1 LGGFVNIIKTILAL
15 GCIGGALGA
24 ASLTIGA
31 FGAGNPNALPFP
43 LDLLRSLEGFLA
55 VAFGPLSDAKH
66 AFSRGYAYMGV
77 TMILTALAALFMAN
91 PMSNTVPRPGRV
103 PVKE

>member
-1 LGGFVNIIKTILAL
+1 VNIIKILLAL

-31 FGAGNPNALPFP
+31 FAAGNPNALPFP

-55 VAFGPLSDAKH
+55 VAFGPLADAKH
-66 AFSRGYAYMGV
+66 AFSRGYAYMGL
-77 TMILTALAALFMAN
+77 TMILTAVAALLTAN
-91 PMSNTVPRPGRV
+91 PISTSLPRPGRV
-103 PVKE
+103 PAKE

>member
-1 LGGFVNIIKTILAL
+1 VNIIKMILAL
-15 GCIGGALGA
+15 ACVGGALGA

-43 LDLLRSLEGFLA
+43 LDLLRTLEGFLA
-55 VAFGPLSDAKH
+55 TTFGPLADAKH

-77 TMILTALAALFMAN
+77 TMILTALAALFTAS
-91 PMSNTVPRPGRV
+91 PMSSSLPRPGQV
-103 PVKE
+103 PAKE